1 VFGSGPPEKMM
12 VQAAL
17 THEGRQMKKDE
28 AALQPGICMH
38 FLGCRLQIFD
48 RQLYSLKCP
57 SSKGFICIDS
67 KKIVEMFLQHVD
79 SLKSI
84 KR

>member
-1 VFGSGPPEKMM
+1 
-12 VQAAL
+12 
-17 THEGRQMKKDE
+17 MKKDE
-28 AALQPGICMH
+28 AALQPGIRMH
-38 FLGCRLQIFD
+38 FFWARRLQIFD
-48 RQLYSLKCP
+48 RQLYSLKCS